1 MSDWQTQAERRWA
14 GTRLQRLEDPG
25 MLTGATRYVT
35 DVQPPRMLEMAFA
48 RSHAPNAR
56 IVSIDLDP
64 ARSVAGVRAVIGPRD
79 VADVQPTVDIVH
91 LDGALKTPRST
102 LPGDRV
108 RYVGE
113 PVAAVVADDRYTAED
128 GADAVIVDLEPLGDA
143 EPIHDDIPDGRYFHQ
158 AAAHGDVDAAFD
170 QAQHVVRRRLHVQR
184 VVTSPIETCGIVA
197 DYDAATGEL
206 TCYLST
212 QQPHLARAA
221 LADAVGLPV
230 SHIRIIC
237 PAMGGGFG
245 GKEVMLP
252 EYLCAAVAAIRLRRP
267 VRWVED
273 RTEALT
279 AGAHGKEAE
288 AELEAALDGHGR
300 ILAMRSRFV
309 SDTGAYSSG
318 IGAYVEFMVG
328 AFTVPGLYDL
338 GGYAYDTGG
347 VVTHKAPISPF
358 RGVGMTTSQTLREV
372 LLDDAARG
380 LGIDRMELRRRNIVA
395 DGGWRTVLGE
405 EYEPGSW
412 RTAFERALEL
422 IDYDGF
428 LARQAAAR
436 ENGARPSRLLGIGV
450 SPFVEAAGIGSAGGA
465 GGLPGGSHDNA
476 TVGIDLS
483 GRITVALPTFSHGQG
498 HRTTAAQLVADMF
511 GVAPPEVRVI
521 DGDTARTPFGMGTFG
536 SRSAVFIA
544 GTVSRAGEVVRDKL
558 LRVGEILLE
567 AAREDLELVDGTVG
581 VRGVPS
587 RRIPLAAVAGAAHF
601 APVVRAELG
610 DPTLTA
616 TAFFDPPRPTHSN
629 GTIAATVEV
638 DPDTGGVAIERIVV
652 VEDCGTMVNPM
663 IVDGQ
668 IRGGVAQG
676 VGLALLERYVYDESG
691 QPQTTTLA
699 EYLLPRATD
708 LPPIEIEHIETPSE
722 NGTGGIKGMAEGPA
736 SATPA
741 AVICAVFDAIAP
753 YGATIEELP
762 LRPETIAAALP
773 QR

>member
-1 MSDWQTQAERRWA
+1 MTEWQTYAQDRWA
-14 GTRLQRLEDPG
+14 GKRVLRLEDPG

-35 DVQPPRMLEMAFA
+35 DIQLPRMLELAFV
-48 RSHAPNAR
+48 RSPAPNAR
-56 IVSIDLDP
+56 IASIDLKP
-64 ARSVAGVRAVIGPRD
+64 ARAIAGVQAVLGSAD
-79 VADVQPTVDIVH
+79 VANVQPTVDIVH
-91 LDGALKTPRST
+91 LDGALKTPRFT

-108 RYVGE
+108 RHVGE
-113 PVAAVVADDRYTAED
+113 PIAAALADDRYAAED
-128 GADAVIVDLEPLGDA
+128 GADAVIVELEPLDGA
-143 EPIHDDIPDGRYFHQ
+143 EPIHEGIPDGRYFRQ
-158 AAAHGDVDAAFD
+158 VAAHGDVDAAFGH
-170 QAQHVVRRRLHVQR
+170 ALHTVRRRLNIQR
-184 VVTSPIETCGIVA
+184 VVTSPIETCAVVA
-197 DYDAATGEL
+197 DYDPATGEL

-221 LADAVGLPV
+221 LAEAVGLPV
-230 SHIRIIC
+230 SHVRIIC

-273 RTEALT
+273 RSEALT

-288 AELEAALDGHGR
+288 ADLEAALDGDGR

-318 IGAYVEFMVG
+318 IGAYIEFMVG

-372 LLDDAARG
+372 LLDDAARA
-380 LGIDRMELRRRNIVA
+380 LGIDRMELRRRNLVA
-395 DGGWRTVLGE
+395 DGPWRTVLGE

-422 IDYDGF
+422 IDYEGF
-428 LARQAAAR
+428 LTRQA
-436 ENGARPSRLLGIGV
+436 GARKHGRLLGIGV

-476 TVGIDLS
+476 TVSIDLS
-483 GRITVALPTFSHGQG
+483 GAVTVALPTFSHGQG
-498 HRTTAAQLVADMF
+498 HHTTAAQLVADMF
-511 GVAPPEVRVI
+511 GLAPEDVRVI

-536 SRSAVFIA
+536 SRSGVFIA
-544 GTVSRAGEVVRDKL
+544 GTVNRAGLLVRDKL

-567 AAREDLELVDGTVG
+567 AAQEDLELVDGAVG
-581 VRGVPS
+581 VRGVPA
-587 RRIPLAAVAGAAHF
+587 RRIPLAALAGAAHF
-601 APVVRAELG
+601 APHVRAELG

-629 GTIAATVEV
+629 GTIASIVEV
-638 DPDTGGVAIERIVV
+638 DPDTGGVTLERIVV

-708 LPPIEIEHIETPSE
+708 LPPIEIEHLETLSE
-722 NGTGGIKGMAEGPA
+722 NGTAGIKGMAEGPA

-741 AVICAVFDAIAP
+741 AVVCAVLDAIAP
-753 YGATIEELP
+753 YGNAIEDLP
-762 LRPETIAAALP
+762 LRPETIAAALAP
-773 QR
+773 G